1 MAINDVIYGQNFKKI
16 KAEMEKQPCIDDI
29 TFKGKTLINTAREDV
44 VFYVL
49 ECWFCIGE

>member
-29 TFKGKTLINTAREDV
+29 PFKGKALINTAAARENV
-44 VFYVL
+44 IFYAL
-49 ECWFCIGE
+49 LL